1 MITVNNT
8 YLEGTL
14 SSGFLPTITLPT
26 RLSKNS
32 TLIDNIFLNKQEK
45 LNFAGILH
53 NEISDHQVIAI
64 NMNVVLSLQKTV
76 YVIVLSNSDQS
87 KQNFK
92 NDFEAKKIYARLN
105 TVPDSNPNDNYCIL
119 ETAVIESM
127 SNHLQEKVVRFNKKK
142 HKRDTWMT
150 YGILKLVNHKNK
162 LYKELMKLNRNSTE
176 YYNNNKQEFN
186 DIKMFYED

>member
-1 MITVNNT
+1 MCSIAYSKARDTTLACGDFNINLLSLDSNDHCNT

-26 RLSKNS
+26 RLSRNS

-64 NMNVVLSLQKTV
+64 NMNVVLPPQKTV
-76 YVIVLSNSDQS
+76 YVTVFSNSDQS

-105 TVPDSNPNDNYCIL
+105 TVPDANPNENYCIL
-119 ETAVIESM
+119 ETAIIESM
-127 SNHLQEKVVRFNKKK
+127 SNHLQEKVVRFNKKNIQ
-142 HKRDTWMT
+142 
-150 YGILKLVNHKNK
+150 GIHG
-162 LYKELMKLNRNSTE
+162 
-176 YYNNNKQEFN
+176 
-186 DIKMFYED
+186 